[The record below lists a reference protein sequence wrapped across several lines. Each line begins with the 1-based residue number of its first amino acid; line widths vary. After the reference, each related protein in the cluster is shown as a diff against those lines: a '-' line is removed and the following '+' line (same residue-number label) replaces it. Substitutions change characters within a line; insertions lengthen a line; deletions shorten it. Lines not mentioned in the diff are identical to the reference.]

1 MTRFVKSVVQAQK
14 RPYITCVVSVQEGT
28 GGIVVGSRELLIFC
42 GSLRLDVCCNAD
54 GCEAHM
60 EESE

>member
-1 MTRFVKSVVQAQK
+1 M
-14 RPYITCVVSVQEGT
+14 SVQEGT
-28 GGIVVGSRELLIFC
+28 GGIVAGSRELLIFY
-42 GSLRLDVCCNAD
+42 GRLRLDVCCNTD